1 MKYDLENS
9 LVAIRNDKDINLL
22 LESTN
27 NINNYM
33 DSIIAILVMKHLPLM
48 NDIDKVIKD
57 DKIVLIYEDALK
69 TAKVRF
75 VRENNVAYINVTPFV
90 KKKELAGGKIEY
102 TATTNELYSLLMGA
116 YVTLNHDKLVNDREY
131 ISDMISIYL
140 ETIPKVFVKGG
151 QGYFDSVSS
160 VTKLHFLLTY
170 FLLSKNKTTIRF
182 PEEFAAKVSKIRPED
197 LDVLK
202 EKYNLDNMTD
212 DDVTFNELLENIL
225 KEEFSFLKKF
235 NTGAVLYNMSLL
247 YGASNTYMIDTMST
261 LATIA
266 VDYIQGNRPQLNV
279 KYGALKGIIKS
290 NIYNNIISVL
300 N

>member
-170 FLLSKNKTTIRF
+170 FLLSKN
-182 PEEFAAKVSKIRPED
+182 
-197 LDVLK
+197 
-202 EKYNLDNMTD
+202 NL
-212 DDVTFNELLENIL
+212 FIL
-225 KEEFSFLKKF
+225 
-235 NTGAVLYNMSLL
+235 
-247 YGASNTYMIDTMST
+247 
-261 LATIA
+261 
-266 VDYIQGNRPQLNV
+266 
-279 KYGALKGIIKS
+279 
-290 NIYNNIISVL
+290 
-300 N
+300 

>member
-102 TATTNELYSLLMGA
+102 TATTNELYSLLMG
-116 YVTLNHDKLVNDREY
+116 
-131 ISDMISIYL
+131 
-140 ETIPKVFVKGG
+140 
-151 QGYFDSVSS
+151 
-160 VTKLHFLLTY
+160 
-170 FLLSKNKTTIRF
+170 
-182 PEEFAAKVSKIRPED
+182 
-197 LDVLK
+197 
-202 EKYNLDNMTD
+202 
-212 DDVTFNELLENIL
+212 
-225 KEEFSFLKKF
+225 
-235 NTGAVLYNMSLL
+235 
-247 YGASNTYMIDTMST
+247 
-261 LATIA
+261 
-266 VDYIQGNRPQLNV
+266 
-279 KYGALKGIIKS
+279 
-290 NIYNNIISVL
+290 
-300 N
+300 